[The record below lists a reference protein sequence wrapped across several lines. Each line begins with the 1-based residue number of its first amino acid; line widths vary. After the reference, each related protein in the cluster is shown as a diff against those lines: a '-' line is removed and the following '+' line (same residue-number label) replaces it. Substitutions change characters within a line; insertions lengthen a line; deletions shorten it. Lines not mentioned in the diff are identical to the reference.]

1 MEFSDITI
9 GQVIRIPSD
18 QSCYRILWSEPS
30 PGSSYWIRLDSNENI
45 PQSFDF
51 ENLKARLSD
60 GDAEYAVDIWSHSPS
75 YGTPSAKA
83 AQTRDHLWNAI
94 RDVAQC
100 EPDVYDPSLRAQ
112 LLRKAEQDSGIKMQN
127 LYRILGRYWKRGKI
141 PDALIPDFHNRG
153 RCWDPYSDSGKRNG
167 RPKKEGAP
175 GKKLTRDDLQCF
187 FSAIQK
193 YYLNKKKVSLSD
205 TYGFMLKDS
214 YSSHRD
220 GQEPEL
226 LPADEIPS
234 FPQFRYW
241 FYKNR
246 DILEETRKREGER
259 SFQLKNR
266 SVTGRTE
273 DSLKG
278 PGSAAQIDATI
289 ADIYLVRQNDRSAIV
304 GRPTLYFVK
313 DSATRMIMGMHVTLD
328 PPSWRCAAMAIMN
341 AAEDKVKYCQ
351 SFGIG
356 ISPEEWPCQHLPG
369 SLLAD
374 RGEMEGSIADCLVQE
389 LGVTIEN
396 APPYRG
402 DLKGIIEK
410 NFHLIDLA
418 MTDLL
423 PGKVK
428 KDFGQRCSED
438 YRLDARLDIRQF
450 TSIIIRC
457 VLFYNN
463 YHYMEYFERTSRM
476 RQMGILPVP
485 RDLWNFGIRYQ
496 VGVPRW
502 VAPEKVRFSLLPKD
516 DARITEHGIRLHGMY
531 YTCDMAVSEQW
542 YEQARTVGARMV
554 TAAYDPRNAAFI
566 YIVTSPDKPPVEC
579 HLLSRDGAYSGIQHA
594 EIASEQGADQ
604 AEKAA
609 YEYQELSA
617 EVKLKDFITKTI
629 ETAEKMSPDAIR
641 QSKAQ
646 RIASIRKN
654 REAEMKEISSAEA
667 DRTFEEDPTG
677 APDSPPDDGKEISFM
692 TRMLRDVLN
701 EARSRKGGHDDADS
715 KKS

>member
-1 MEFSDITI
+1 MATPDITI

-30 PGSSYWIRLDSNENI
+30 PGISYWIRLDSKENI
-45 PQSFDF
+45 PQAFDS
-51 ENLKARLSD
+51 ESLKARLSD
-60 GDAEYAVDIWSHSPS
+60 GSAEYAADIWSPSPS
-75 YGTPSAKA
+75 CGIPSEKA
-83 AQTRDHLWNAI
+83 AQTRDRLWGAI
-94 RDVAQC
+94 REAAQC
-100 EPDVYDPSLRAQ
+100 EPDVYVPSLRAG

-127 LYRILGRYWKRGKI
+127 LYRMLGRYWKRGKV
-141 PDALIPDFHNRG
+141 PDALIPDFRNRG
-153 RCWDPYSDSGKRNG
+153 RCWDPYSDSAKRNG

-175 GKKLTRDDLQCF
+175 GKKLSRDDLQYF
-187 FSAIQK
+187 FAAIQK
-193 YYLNKKKVSLSD
+193 YYLDKKKVSLSD
-205 TYGFMLKDS
+205 TYGFLLKDS
-214 YSSHRD
+214 YSVHRD
-220 GQEPEL
+220 GQEPQL
-226 LPADEIPS
+226 LPADQIPS

-246 DILEETRKREGER
+246 NVLEETRERDGER
-259 SFQLKNR
+259 SYQLKNR
-266 SVTGRTE
+266 AVTGRTE
-273 DSLKG
+273 ENLKG
-278 PGSAAQIDATI
+278 PGSSAQIDATI

-351 SFGIG
+351 SFEIS

-369 SLLAD
+369 SILAD
-374 RGEMEGSIADCLVQE
+374 RGEMEGSIADCLVKE
-389 LGVTIEN
+389 LGVVIEN

-410 NFHLIDLA
+410 NFHLINLA

-428 KDFGQRCSED
+428 KDFGERCSRD

-450 TSIIIRC
+450 TAIIIRC

-463 YHYMEYFERTSRM
+463 CHYMEYFERSSRM
-476 RQMGILPVP
+476 KQMGILPVP

-502 VAPEKVRFSLLPKD
+502 VTPEKVRFSLLPKD
-516 DARITEHGIRLHGMY
+516 TASITEHGIRLHGMY

-542 YEQARTVGARMV
+542 YEQARTVGVRMV
-554 TAAYDPRNAAFI
+554 TAAYDPRNTAFI
-566 YIVTSPDKPPVEC
+566 YIIVSPDQAPVEC
-579 HLLSRDGAYSGIQHA
+579 RLLSHNETYSGLQHA
-594 EIASEQGADQ
+594 EIVSEQGEDQ

-609 YEYQELSA
+609 YEYHELEA

-629 ETAEKMSPDAIR
+629 EAAGKASPDTVK

-646 RIASIRKN
+646 RISAIRKN
-654 REAEMKEISSAEA
+654 REAEMAELSSAEA
-667 DRTFEEDPTG
+667 DRILEDSQGG
-677 APDSPPDDGKEISFM
+677 ATVSSSVEGKEVSFM

-701 EARSRKGGHDDADS
+701 EARGRKGGPDDTSS

>member
-1 MEFSDITI
+1 MNTPDIAI
-9 GQVIRIPSD
+9 GQVIRFPSD
-18 QSCYRILWSEPS
+18 QSCFRILWSEPS
-30 PGSSYWIRLDSNENI
+30 PGTSYWIRLDNKGNI
-45 PQSFDF
+45 PQPFDF
-51 ENLKARLSD
+51 ESLKASLSD
-60 GDAEYAVDIWSHSPS
+60 GSAEYAADIWSPSPS
-75 YGTPSAKA
+75 YGIPSAKA
-83 AQTRDHLWNAI
+83 LQTRDHHWEAI
-94 RDVAQC
+94 REAAQC
-100 EPDVYDPSLRAQ
+100 EPDIYDPALRAQ
-112 LLRKAEQDSGIKMQN
+112 LLRKSEQSSGIKMQN
-127 LYRILGRYWKRGKI
+127 LYRILGRYWKRGKF
-141 PDALIPDFHNRG
+141 PDALIPDFRNRG
-153 RCWDPYSDSGKRNG
+153 RCWDPYSNSSKRNG

-187 FSAIQK
+187 FTAVQK
-193 YYLNKKKVSLSD
+193 YYLDKKKVSLAD

-214 YSSHRD
+214 YSVHSD
-220 GQEPEL
+220 DKEPEL
-226 LPADEIPS
+226 LPADDIPS

-259 SFQLKNR
+259 SYQLNNR
-266 SVTGRTE
+266 AVTGRTE
-273 DSLKG
+273 ENIKG

-289 ADIYLVRQNDRSAIV
+289 ADIYLVRQNDRGAIV

-328 PPSWRCAAMAIMN
+328 APSWKCAAMSIRN
-341 AAEDKVKYCQ
+341 VAEDKVKYCQ
-351 SFGIG
+351 SFGIS

-369 SLLAD
+369 SILAD

-428 KDFGQRCSED
+428 KDFGQRCSQD

-450 TSIIIRC
+450 TAIIIRC

-463 YHYMEYFERTSRM
+463 YHYMEYFNRTPRM
-476 RQMGILPVP
+476 KQMGILPVP

-542 YEQARTVGARMV
+542 YEQARTAGGRMV

-566 YIVTSPDKPPVEC
+566 YIIVSPDKPPVEC
-579 HLLSRDGAYSGIQHA
+579 HLLSHDEAYSGIQYA
-594 EIASEQGADQ
+594 EIASEQGTDQ

-609 YEYQELSA
+609 YEYRELNA
-617 EVKLKDFITKTI
+617 EIKLKDFIAKTI
-629 ETAEKMSPDAIR
+629 DTAEKMSPDAIN

-646 RIASIRKN
+646 RIAAIRKN
-654 REAEMKEISSAEA
+654 REAEMEELSSAAAEK
-667 DRTFEEDPTG
+667 TFVETS
-677 APDSPPDDGKEISFM
+677 ASQPDSSPESGKEVSFM

-701 EARSRKGGHDDADS
+701 EARSRKGGMDDTGNP
-715 KKS
+715 

>member
-1 MEFSDITI
+1 MESPDIII

-30 PGSSYWIRLDSNENI
+30 PGASYWIRLDSKENI
-45 PQSFDF
+45 PRAFDF
-51 ENLKARLSD
+51 EKLKASLSD
-60 GDAEYAVDIWSHSPS
+60 GSAEYAADIWTPS
-75 YGTPSAKA
+75 QACGIPSAKA
-83 AQTRDHLWNAI
+83 AQTRDHLWSAI
-94 RDVAQC
+94 REVAQR
-100 EPDVYDPSLRAQ
+100 EPDVYNPSLRAD

-141 PDALIPDFHNRG
+141 PDALIPDFRNRG
-153 RCWDPYSDSGKRNG
+153 RCWDPYSDSSKRNG

-175 GKKLTRDDLQCF
+175 GKKLSRDDLQRF
-187 FSAIQK
+187 FAAIQK
-193 YYLNKKKVSLSD
+193 YYLDKKKVTLAD
-205 TYGFMLKDS
+205 TYSFMLKDS
-214 YSSHRD
+214 YSIQRD
-220 GQEPEL
+220 GQEAEL
-226 LPADEIPS
+226 LPPDEIPS

-246 DILEETRKREGER
+246 NILEETRKREGEQ
-259 SFQLKNR
+259 SFQLNNR
-266 SVTGRTE
+266 AVTGRTE
-273 DSLKG
+273 ENLKG

-328 PPSWRCAAMAIMN
+328 PPSWRCAAMSIMN
-341 AAEDKVKYCQ
+341 TAEDKVKYCQ
-351 SFGIG
+351 SFGID
-356 ISPEEWPCQHLPG
+356 IRPEEWPCQHLPG
-369 SLLAD
+369 AILAD
-374 RGEMEGSIADCLVQE
+374 RGEMEGSIADCLVKE

-396 APPYRG
+396 APPYRV

-428 KDFGQRCSED
+428 KDFGQRCTKD

-450 TSIIIRC
+450 TAIIIRC

-463 YHYMEYFERTSRM
+463 FHYMEYFKRTSRM
-476 RQMGILPVP
+476 KQMGILPIP
-485 RDLWNFGIRYQ
+485 RDLWNYGIRYQ

-502 VAPEKVRFSLLPKD
+502 VTPEKVRFSLLPKD

-542 YEQARTVGARMV
+542 YEQARTVGTRMV

-566 YIVTSPDKPPVEC
+566 YIIASPDKAPVEC
-579 HLLSRDGAYSGIQHA
+579 HLLSHDEAYSGIQHA
-594 EIASEQGADQ
+594 EIVSEHGTDQ
-604 AEKAA
+604 AERAA
-609 YEYQELSA
+609 YEYHELEA
-617 EVKLKDFITKTI
+617 EVKLKDFIAKTM
-629 ETAEKMSPDAIR
+629 EAAEKISPDVLK

-654 REAEMKEISSAEA
+654 REAEIEELSSAEA
-667 DRTFEEDPTG
+667 DRIFGEKSVNTP
-677 APDSPPDDGKEISFM
+677 APSSRSGEEISFM

-701 EARSRKGGHDDADS
+701 EARGRKGGPDDSDN

>member
-1 MEFSDITI
+1 MATPDITI

-18 QSCYRILWSEPS
+18 QSCYRILWSETS
-30 PGSSYWIRLDSNENI
+30 PGASYWIRLDSKENI
-45 PQSFDF
+45 PRAFDI
-51 ENLKARLSD
+51 ESLKARLSD
-60 GDAEYAVDIWSHSPS
+60 GSVEYAADIWSPSPS
-75 YGTPSAKA
+75 CGTPSEKA
-83 AQTRDHLWNAI
+83 AQTRDHLWGAI
-94 RDVAQC
+94 REAAQC
-100 EPDVYDPSLRAQ
+100 EPDVYVPSLRAG

-127 LYRILGRYWKRGKI
+127 LYRVLGRYWKRGKV
-141 PDALIPDFHNRG
+141 PDALVPDFRNRG
-153 RCWDPYSDSGKRNG
+153 RCWDPYSDSSKRNG
-167 RPKKEGAP
+167 RPKRDGAP
-175 GKKLTRDDLQCF
+175 GKKLARDDLQCF
-187 FSAIQK
+187 FTAIQK
-193 YYLNKKKVSLSD
+193 YYMDGKKVSLSD

-214 YSSHRD
+214 YSVHRD

-226 LPADEIPS
+226 LPADQIPS

-246 DILEETRKREGER
+246 NILEETRKREGER
-259 SFQLKNR
+259 SYQLKNR
-266 SVTGRTE
+266 AVTGRTE
-273 DSLKG
+273 ENLKG
-278 PGSAAQIDATI
+278 PGSSAQIDATI

-341 AAEDKVKYCQ
+341 AAEDKAKYCK
-351 SFGIG
+351 SFGIS
-356 ISPEEWPCQHLPG
+356 ISSEEWPCQHLPG
-369 SLLAD
+369 SILAD
-374 RGEMEGSIADCLVQE
+374 RGEMEGSIADCLVKE

-428 KDFGQRCSED
+428 KDFGERCSRD

-450 TSIIIRC
+450 TAIIIRC

-463 YHYMEYFERTSRM
+463 YHYMEYFERSSRM
-476 RQMGILPVP
+476 KQMGILPVP
-485 RDLWNFGIRYQ
+485 HDLWDFGIRYQ

-516 DARITEHGIRLHGMY
+516 TASITEHGIRFHGMY
-531 YTCDMAVSEQW
+531 YTCSMAVSEQW
-542 YEQARTVGARMV
+542 YERARTIGVRMV
-554 TAAYDPRNAAFI
+554 TAAYDPRSAAFI
-566 YIVTSPDKPPVEC
+566 YIIVSPDQAPVEC
-579 HLLSRDGAYSGIQHA
+579 CLLSHNEAYSGIQHA
-594 EIASEQGADQ
+594 EIVSEQGADQ

-609 YEYQELSA
+609 YEYHELEA
-617 EVKLKDFITKTI
+617 EVKLKDFITKTM
-629 ETAEKMSPDAIR
+629 EAAGKASPDTVK

-646 RIASIRKN
+646 RIAAIRKN
-654 REAEMKEISSAEA
+654 REAEMAELSSAEA
-667 DRTFEEDPTG
+667 DRILEDGPGGTPG
-677 APDSPPDDGKEISFM
+677 SSSVEGKEVSFM

-701 EARSRKGGHDDADS
+701 EARGRKGGPDDTSS

>member
-1 MEFSDITI
+1 MESPDITI

-30 PGSSYWIRLDSNENI
+30 PGASYWIRLDSKENI
-45 PQSFDF
+45 PRIFDSGS
-51 ENLKARLSD
+51 LKARLSD
-60 GDAEYAVDIWSHSPS
+60 GSAEYAADIWAPSPS
-75 YGTPSAKA
+75 CGSPSEKA
-83 AQTRDHLWNAI
+83 AQTRDHLWEVI
-94 RDVAQC
+94 REAAQC
-100 EPDVYDPSLRAQ
+100 EPDVYNPSLRAK

-141 PDALIPDFHNRG
+141 PDALIPDFRNRG
-153 RCWDPYSDSGKRNG
+153 RCWDPYSGSSKRNG

-187 FSAIQK
+187 FAAIQK
-193 YYLNKKKVSLSD
+193 YYLDKKKVSLSD

-214 YSSHRD
+214 YSVHRD

-246 DILEETRKREGER
+246 NVLEETRERDGER
-259 SFQLKNR
+259 SYQLKNR
-266 SVTGRTE
+266 AVTGRTE
-273 DSLKG
+273 ENLKG

-289 ADIYLVRQNDRSAIV
+289 ADIYLVRQNDRGAIV

-328 PPSWRCAAMAIMN
+328 PPSWRCAAMSIMN

-351 SFGIG
+351 SFGINIG
-356 ISPEEWPCQHLPG
+356 PEEWPCQHLPG
-369 SLLAD
+369 AILAD

-389 LGVTIEN
+389 LGVMIEN

-428 KDFGQRCSED
+428 KDFGRRCTED

-450 TSIIIRC
+450 TAIIIRC

-463 YHYMEYFERTSRM
+463 CHYMEYFKRTSRM
-476 RQMGILPVP
+476 KQMGILPVP
-485 RDLWNFGIRYQ
+485 RELWNFGIRYQ

-531 YTCDMAVSEQW
+531 YTCDLAVSEQW
-542 YEQARTVGARMV
+542 YEQARTVGVRMV

-566 YIVTSPDKPPVEC
+566 YITISPDRAPVEC
-579 HLLSRDGAYSGIQHA
+579 RLLSHDEAYSGIQHA
-594 EIASEQGADQ
+594 EIASEQGTDH
-604 AEKAA
+604 AERAA
-609 YEYQELSA
+609 YEYRELDA
-617 EVKLKDFITKTI
+617 EVKLKDFIAKTI
-629 ETAEKMSPDAIR
+629 EAAEKASPDVLK

-654 REAEMKEISSAEA
+654 REAEMRELSSTEA
-667 DRTFEEDPTG
+667 DKALEKSPSGTPAPSTG
-677 APDSPPDDGKEISFM
+677 DGKEVSFM

-701 EARSRKGGHDDADS
+701 EARGRKGGPDDVGS
-715 KKS
+715 NES

>member
-1 MEFSDITI
+1 MI

-18 QSCYRILWSEPS
+18 QGCYRILWSQPS
-30 PGSSYWIRLDSNENI
+30 PGVSYWIRLDSKENV
-45 PQSFDF
+45 PRTFDI
-51 ENLKARLSD
+51 ENLKASLSD
-60 GDAEYAVDIWSHSPS
+60 GSAEYAADIWSPS
-75 YGTPSAKA
+75 ASCGTPSTKA
-83 AQTRDHLWNAI
+83 AQTRDHLWEAI
-94 RDVAQC
+94 RDAAQC
-100 EPDVYDPSLRAQ
+100 EPDVYDPSLRAG
-112 LLRKAEQDSGIKMQN
+112 LLRKAEQNSGIKMQN
-127 LYRILGRYWKRGKI
+127 LYRILGRYWKRGKV
-141 PDALIPDFHNRG
+141 PDALIPDFRNRG
-153 RCWDPYSDSGKRNG
+153 RCWDPYGDSIKRNG

-175 GKKLTRDDLQCF
+175 GKKLTRDDLQYF
-187 FSAIQK
+187 FAATQK
-193 YYLNKKKVSLSD
+193 YYLNENKVTLSD
-205 TYGFMLKDS
+205 TYGFMLTDS
-214 YSSHRD
+214 YSVHKE
-220 GQEPEL
+220 GHEPEL
-226 LPADEIPS
+226 FPADEIPS

-246 DILEETRKREGER
+246 DILEETREREGEQ

-273 DSLKG
+273 ECLKG

-369 SLLAD
+369 AILAD

-428 KDFGQRCSED
+428 KDFGQRCSKD

-450 TSIIIRC
+450 TAIIIRC

-476 RQMGILPVP
+476 KQMGILPVP
-485 RDLWNFGIRYQ
+485 RDIWNFGIRYQ

-516 DARITEHGIRLHGMY
+516 TARITEHGIRLHGMY

-542 YEQARTVGARMV
+542 YEQARTVGTRMV
-554 TAAYDPRNAAFI
+554 TAAYDPRNAASI
-566 YIVTSPDKPPVEC
+566 YIIASPDKAPVEC
-579 HLLSRDGAYSGIQHA
+579 RLLSHNEAYSGIQHA

-604 AEKAA
+604 AEKAS
-609 YEYQELSA
+609 YEYHELEA
-617 EVKLKDFITKTI
+617 EVKLKDFIAKTI
-629 ETAEKMSPDAIR
+629 ESAEKMCPDVME

-654 REAEMKEISSAEA
+654 REAETKELSSIEAE
-667 DRTFEEDPTG
+667 RTSKDKSPDVTPDPSS
-677 APDSPPDDGKEISFM
+677 DSKKEVSFM

-701 EARSRKGGHDDADS
+701 EARGRKGGPDDAGD

>member
-1 MEFSDITI
+1 MGSPDIAV
-9 GQVIRIPSD
+9 GQVIRIPAD
-18 QSCYRILWSEPS
+18 RSCYRILWSESS
-30 PGSSYWIRLDSNENI
+30 PGTSYWIRLDSKENI
-45 PQSFDF
+45 PRAFDL
-51 ENLKARLSD
+51 EKLVSSLSD
-60 GDAEYAVDIWSHSPS
+60 GNAEYAADIWSPSPS
-75 YGTPSAKA
+75 CGTPSPKA
-83 AQTRDHLWNAI
+83 MQTRDRLWDAI
-94 RDVAQC
+94 REAAQC
-100 EPDVYDPSLRAQ
+100 EPDVYEPSLRAE
-112 LLRKAEQDSGIKMQN
+112 LLRKAERDSGIKMQN
-127 LYRILGRYWKRGKI
+127 LYRVLGRYWKRGKV
-141 PDALIPDFHNRG
+141 PDALIPDFRNRG
-153 RCWDPYSDSGKRNG
+153 RCWDPYSGSSRRNG

-187 FSAIQK
+187 FAAVQK
-193 YYLNKKKVSLSD
+193 YYLDKKKVSLSD

-214 YSSHRD
+214 YSVRRD

-246 DILEETRKREGER
+246 DILKETREREGER
-259 SFQLKNR
+259 SYQLNNR
-266 SVTGRTE
+266 AVTGRTE
-273 DSLKG
+273 DGLRG

-304 GRPTLYFVK
+304 GRPTLYFIK

-341 AAEDKVKYCQ
+341 AAEDKVNYCQ
-351 SFGIG
+351 SFGID
-356 ISPEEWPCQHLPG
+356 ISMEEWPCQHLPG
-369 SLLAD
+369 SILAD

-428 KDFGQRCSED
+428 KDFGQRCSRD

-450 TSIIIRC
+450 TAIIIRC

-476 RQMGILPVP
+476 KQMGVLPVP
-485 RDLWNFGIRYQ
+485 RSLWYFGIRYQ

-531 YTCDMAVSEQW
+531 YTCDLAVSEQW
-542 YEQARTVGARMV
+542 YEQARTVGVRMV

-566 YIVTSPDKPPVEC
+566 YILASPDKAPVEC
-579 HLLSRDGAYSGIQHA
+579 RLLAHNEAYSGIQHA

-609 YEYQELSA
+609 YEYRELGA
-617 EVKLKDFITKTI
+617 EVKLKDFIEKTI
-629 ETAEKMSPDAIR
+629 EDAEKMAPDTIK

-646 RIASIRKN
+646 RLASIRKN
-654 REAEMKEISSAEA
+654 REAEIEELSSAEA
-667 DRTFEEDPTG
+667 DRALGESPTG
-677 APDSPPDDGKEISFM
+677 LSVPSSVDGKEVSFM

-701 EARSRKGGHDDADS
+701 EARGRKGGPDGSAGS
-715 KKS
+715 ES